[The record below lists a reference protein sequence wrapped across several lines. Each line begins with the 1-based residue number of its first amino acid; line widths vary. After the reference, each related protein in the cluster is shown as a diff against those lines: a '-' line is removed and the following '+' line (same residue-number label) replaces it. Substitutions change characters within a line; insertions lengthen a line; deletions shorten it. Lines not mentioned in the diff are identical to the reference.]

1 MYISVVAVEGLVR
14 RTPMGS
20 SSACI
25 GMPVAAA
32 QRSSMAWMIGSSL
45 GEGKWMVIVRPL
57 LAALMAR
64 PLSQETAGVAAGV
77 KIAAA
82 SASSAPQRLKSS
94 RCAVSDAER
103 KLGYSTSRGSR
114 SLATRAPWR
123 HLGRSGTD
131 FGRSGSDLGRSG
143 SNLGRSGPI
152 LIRRCARTEPA
163 ESAVIE
169 SCGMST
175 DGCAEE
181 SACCGTVAAGA
192 GGVGASPEITC
203 VVLSCGGVRRHSLN
217 GPDDSTSECVAAGTS
232 PAR

>member
-82 SASSAPQRLKSS
+82 SASSAPHRLKSS

-123 HLGRSGTD
+123 HLGRSGSD
-131 FGRSGSDLGRSG
+131 LGRSGSNLGRSG

-192 GGVGASPEITC
+192 VGVGASSEITC

>member
-14 RTPMGS
+14 RTPIGS

-123 HLGRSGTD
+123 HLGRSG
-131 FGRSGSDLGRSG
+131 SDLGRSG

-192 GGVGASPEITC
+192 GGVGASCEITC